1 MQRLQ
6 QELQC
11 YIEVEKAPFV
21 EGHQRVEIRGEVEEV
36 KRALR
41 IVNEKVEAEVHNAWF
56 PGWAAQDPLAGQA
69 PVRDGGGPGQQE
81 QGRGFGRGRSGD
93 DSEGPN
99 FEDLNRFRDQYP
111 VDERAWQY
119 FTSSSGAIQA
129 KVIQDFRPKPL
140 RDNGEDYSALLT
152 SFVASVAKRFAD
164 NPQGFRRGL
173 GGREEEPRR

>member
-69 PVRDGGGPGQQE
+69 PVRDGGGHGGGGWKGDSGPGQQE

-93 DSEGPN
+93 DS
-99 FEDLNRFRDQYP
+99 
-111 VDERAWQY
+111 
-119 FTSSSGAIQA
+119 
-129 KVIQDFRPKPL
+129 
-140 RDNGEDYSALLT
+140 
-152 SFVASVAKRFAD
+152 
-164 NPQGFRRGL
+164 
-173 GGREEEPRR
+173 